1 MEVDIGVILLVLQ
14 LFFLPLLTYTHIV
27 ISLNQIFYSSGFLE
41 NQS

>member
-14 LFFLPLLTYTHIV
+14 LFLPLLPYTHIL
-27 ISLNQIFYSSGFLE
+27 ISLNQIFDSSGFLE